1 MSLPMTLTLVAV
13 AALLVV
19 VLVLAA
25 LARRD
30 PATGLRRIEALFRRP
45 PKPPKPPGPDHYY
58 RPYWS

>member
-1 MSLPMTLTLVAV
+1 MSLPLIVTLVAV
-13 AALLVV
+13 GALLALVLVV
-19 VLVLAA
+19 VA

-30 PATGLRRIEALFRRP
+30 PGTGRRRVEALFRKP